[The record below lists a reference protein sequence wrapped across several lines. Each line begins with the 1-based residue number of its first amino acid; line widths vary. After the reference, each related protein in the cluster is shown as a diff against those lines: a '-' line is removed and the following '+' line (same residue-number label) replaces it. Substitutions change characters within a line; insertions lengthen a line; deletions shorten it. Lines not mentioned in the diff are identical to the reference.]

1 MKHAFTVD
9 LEDWYQGIER
19 PFSQWEQF
27 APRVEIGVHRLL
39 DLLDEGS
46 AKATFF
52 ALGWI
57 GEKHPD
63 LIKEIARRGHEL
75 GSHGRTH
82 EKLYNLSPEDFREE
96 IRSSKSVLESLSG
109 KIVRCFRAPFFTVT
123 KDTLWSLDI
132 LAEEG
137 YTIDCSM
144 TPVKTWRY
152 GLENCPHEIFRLSGS
167 GLIEF
172 PASTFR
178 LLGKELN
185 IGGAYFR
192 IFPYFLSRDGLRA
205 AEKAGK
211 PGMFYSHPWE
221 YDAEHPRVE
230 MEWKAGL
237 THYARLSRMGP
248 NTRKLLSEFDFA
260 PVGEIVDEYA
270 RSQKIRDIDPD
281 IFRH

>member
-27 APRVEIGVHRLL
+27 TPRLEIGVHRLL
-39 DLLDEGS
+39 DLLDEGG

-52 ALGWI
+52 TLGWI
-57 GEKHPD
+57 GEKHPE
-63 LIKEIARRGHEL
+63 LVQEIARRGHEL
-75 GSHGRTH
+75 GSHGHTH
-82 EKLYNLSPEDFREE
+82 EKLYNLPPEAFREE
-96 IRSSKSVLESLSG
+96 IRSSKKVLENLSG
-109 KIVRCFRAPFFTVT
+109 KAVRCFRAPFFTVT

-132 LAEEG
+132 LADEG

-152 GLENCPHEIFRLSGS
+152 GIANCPHEIFRLSGS

-178 LLGKELN
+178 MLGKELN

-192 IFPYFLSRDGLRA
+192 IFPYFLSSNGLRA
-205 AEKAGK
+205 SEKAGM

-221 YDAEHPRVE
+221 YDPEHPRVK

-248 NTRKLLSEFDFA
+248 NTRRLLSEFDFA
-260 PVGEIVDEYA
+260 PVGEIVDDYA
-270 RSQKIRDIDPD
+270 RSQKIRDISPD
-281 IFRH
+281 FFRP